1 MADVLVRNLPDGTH
15 RALKA
20 LAKSHGRS
28 MEAEIRQILGRAV
41 AANDRP
47 GLGSLLTS
55 IREEVGPVELDMDR
69 DDAPYVPVNLS

>member
-1 MADVLVRNLPDGTH
+1 MADVLVRNLPDETH

-41 AANDRP
+41 AANEHP

-55 IREEVGPVELDMDR
+55 IRDELGPVELDVDR
-69 DDAPYVPVNLS
+69 DGSPYAPVDLS